1 MSILNMIFITLAVLI
16 FASQKKKKKCIW
28 RVLIFANLT
37 SRNISRVFN
46 LSKTAKKNTKF
57 AKKYTRE
64 N

>member
-16 FASQKKKKKCIW
+16 FASQKKKKCIW